1 MAETTVALALL
12 LLDEEESNENFPEK
26 RNKYWV
32 KPWLRNKSLGCYNS
46 LFQEL
51 KNDEKAFKE
60 FIGMEESQFEFL
72 VQSVYSQIL
81 KEDTNMRESI
91 KPHEMVC
98 LTLRYLATGETFR
111 SLEYQFRIGK
121 KTISR
126 IVNEVCEA
134 ITEILGPRYLNT
146 PKKLN
151 NG

>member
-1 MAETTVALALL
+1 
-12 LLDEEESNENFPEK
+12 
-26 RNKYWV
+26 
-32 KPWLRNKSLGCYNS
+32 
-46 LFQEL
+46 
-51 KNDEKAFKE
+51 
-60 FIGMEESQFEFL
+60 
-72 VQSVYSQIL
+72 
-81 KEDTNMRESI
+81 MRESI

-111 SLEYQFRIGK
+111 SLEFQFRIGK

-151 NG
+151 NGKKSQKLFIKDGTFRTV